1 MSFIKQRGGGK
12 EIKLKKE
19 TSRGKYFLVLT
30 RIKGDVF
37 ISSFLQPFIGGPGP
51 HLMFPVS

>member
-19 TSRGKYFLVLT
+19 TSHCKYFLVLT
-30 RIKGDVF
+30 RIKGDVL